1 MLTQQSLV
9 DALHAR
15 AAGVQLGQEPPDGDF
30 ARLLEQASRT
40 PPPGTRM
47 LSSAPA
53 THRPGAAGALDT
65 GFGHS
70 APAQHDHVAAA
81 ASPADVNMGTGGAG
95 DVRRRLRLAPVL
107 LTLLGIVVL
116 VNIVA
121 ELAHDP
127 TANLGALA
135 LFAIV
140 GVLVVR
146 NVLRRLRT
154 RHA

>member
-1 MLTQQSLV
+1 MQQGLV
-9 DALHAR
+9 DALRAR

-53 THRPGAAGALDT
+53 TDRPGAAGAPDT

-70 APAQHDHVAAA
+70 APAHHGHAPSA

-107 LTLLGIVVL
+107 FSLLAIVVL
-116 VNIVA
+116 VNIVG

-127 TANLGALA
+127 AANLGALA
-135 LFAIV
+135 LLAIV
-140 GVLVVR
+140 GALVVR
-146 NVLRRLRT
+146 NVLRTIRNR
-154 RHA
+154 RS